1 MLAQGAAPLAEG
13 VVLTGE
19 VRWALAEETP
29 QRLEDLIYR
38 RCARPGSPRRSGIAF
53 WPPRQRSW
61 ARPWAGLPSASAPK
75 SSASARL
82 AQELAF
88 KGLAL
93 APKAAQGA
101 QPSRGLGV

>member
-13 VVLTGE
+13 VALTGE

-38 RCARPGSPRRSGIAF
+38 RLRAAWFSPQKSGIAF
-53 WPPRQRSW
+53 WPPRQRTGEALGWSPE
-61 ARPWAGLPSASAPK
+61 RKSAEIERVR
-75 SSASARL
+75 ARL
-82 AQELAF
+82 AHELAF

-93 APKAAQGA
+93 APKPWPRA
-101 QPSRGLGV
+101 PSPPAG